1 MKRKDIFHFILTI
14 ALFIVT
20 SGLLILCFFKEVPP
34 GNKEIVYTSLGVFIT
49 AFVGSIG
56 WWFNSSKS
64 SADKNAMLYNSTP
77 ISNEN
82 TSQ

>member
-1 MKRKDIFHFILTI
+1 MKAKDIYHFVLTL

-20 SGLLILCFFKEVPP
+20 SGLLFLCFFKEVPA

-49 AFVGSIG
+49 AFVGAIG

-64 SADKNAMLYNSTP
+64 STEKTEMIHNSTP
-77 ISNEN
+77 IK
-82 TSQ
+82 